1 MIYSGLYWDSVLD
14 FSASDFLFFFTFLHF
29 AEKIYPPR
37 KKSRRVALSDES
49 CLAAS
54 SRRAYRLVVP
64 KAHQPRSVRVACAL
78 RGF

>member
-37 KKSRRVALSDES
+37 KKSRRVALSDDES
-49 CLAAS
+49 CLIGAPAH
-54 SRRAYRLVVP
+54 RLVVP